1 MRISDWSSDVCS
13 SALNPLAYVRG
24 LAHAAIRHGARV
36 FSDSR
41 ARRLERVGDVWRIET
56 AHGVLIADRVL
67 LTTNS
72 TGGGLAPAAEG
83 TQFPITLFQVATEP
97 KDPEVRKSVLPN
109 DRCSADTSKDLIA

>member
-13 SALNPLAYVRG
+13 SDLRLSRDEAVYETGSTQYHGAFLDLTGGHLNPLAYVRG

-56 AHGVLIADRVL
+56 AHGLLIAHRL
-67 LTTNS
+67 LPTTNS
-72 TGGGLAPAAEG
+72 TRRGLA
-83 TQFPITLFQVATEP
+83 TP
-97 KDPEVRKSVLPN
+97 KTRE
-109 DRCSADTSKDLIA
+109 